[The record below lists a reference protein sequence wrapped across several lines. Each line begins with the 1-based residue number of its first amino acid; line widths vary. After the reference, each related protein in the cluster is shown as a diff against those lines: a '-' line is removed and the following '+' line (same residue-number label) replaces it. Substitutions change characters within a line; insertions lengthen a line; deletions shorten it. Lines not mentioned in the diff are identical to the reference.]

1 MSMKRNIRSII
12 VVFFIPILFVA
23 CSGAADVEYG
33 EALIYMPQSIVQS
46 GGINNNY
53 FIKLIPS
60 QSDTIVP
67 VGIYRGGLESLNKFS
82 VELEVD
88 FDSLTRAI
96 GFADSIA
103 QYEFYKNVEILPDN
117 CYTLPTKIEVKEGER
132 ESWGNL
138 IIHREKLF
146 LIWSGNKKYVLPIRI
161 KNSSKYTINQEL
173 SLTMFVLE
181 K

>member
-1 MSMKRNIRSII
+1 MEKNIRNIV

-23 CSGAADVEYG
+23 CSGAADVDYG
-33 EALIYMPQSIVQS
+33 DALIYMPQSIVQS
-46 GGINNNY
+46 GGINNN
-53 FIKLIPS
+53 FTVKLTPS

-67 VGIYRGGLESLNKFS
+67 VGIYRSGLESLNEFS
-82 VELEVD
+82 VELVVD
-88 FDSLTRAI
+88 TDSLTKAI
-96 GFADSIA
+96 GRADSME
-103 QYEFYKNVEILPDN
+103 QYAFYKNVEILPDN